1 MAKPRDFIVKYYKNI
16 RDLDMIHIW
25 RSWTLSNFED
35 PHLLVHLRPKLFTP
49 LTLDVRFEA
58 NSLPHLLQQTMEQQP
73 RRARERT
80 KWKPKQNQVTS
91 HSNWPRVL
99 LFNSAHKQC
108 VGVIKG
114 WLLCLTPESL
124 GRFPVN
130 NILMFDSAWC
140 LVMVQ
145 IQFSL
150 IKVNK
155 DWTSRTLATSPAPV
169 RPITFHFCLTLK
181 LDVICVSLLIYIIW
195 ELFCFGFFSW
205 DSRFLRLSLYF
216 HSETRILKE

>member
-16 RDLDMIHIW
+16 GDLDMIHIW

-35 PHLLVHLRPKLFTP
+35 PGPLVHLRPKLPAP

-58 NSLPHLLQQTMEQQP
+58 NSLPHLLQQTMKQQP
-73 RRARERT
+73 RRAREWT
-80 KWKPKQNQVTS
+80 KWKQKQNQVTS

-114 WLLCLTPESL
+114 CLHCLTSEL
-124 GRFPVN
+124 KRRFPVN

-140 LVMVQ
+140 LIMVQ
-145 IQFSL
+145 IQFS
-150 IKVNK
+150 
-155 DWTSRTLATSPAPV
+155 W
-169 RPITFHFCLTLK
+169 
-181 LDVICVSLLIYIIW
+181 VS
-195 ELFCFGFFSW
+195 
-205 DSRFLRLSLYF
+205 FLNN
-216 HSETRILKE
+216 